1 MIPKG
6 NIMNKQQSKISTKIK
21 ILGASLVFTML
32 SLISLTIYLNQKNIK
47 DALII
52 NIAGKE
58 RMLTQKI
65 SKNIFYLYQNTKTN
79 IDFNE
84 LDNAVEEFTYI
95 LNSLKVGNELRGI
108 EAAPTDKI
116 AQQISKI
123 SVLWNSFDKNVQSF
137 KDLLVLR
144 ENSNEKF
151 LKIKVNSIY
160 SSNNNLLKEVDNLV
174 TMYTNYT
181 EYKTHTIENFQYAGA
196 TILFLLIL
204 YSLQQLRIIESHAN
218 QFLKHSKTIIE
229 AQVENKPIEYIE
241 IEAESEIV
249 EATDTLNCFINKI
262 NSAMEYSTEAVEKSQ
277 KASEKL
283 EEITDEFDKIIDDMN
298 DSSNLSSQL
307 SKSEDIAIQ
316 STEDLLKTT
325 KKLADL
331 KKQLDNLLISC
342 K

>member
-1 MIPKG
+1 M
-6 NIMNKQQSKISTKIK
+6 KQQSSKISTKIR

-32 SLISLTIYLNQKNIK
+32 TLISLTIYLNQKNIK

-52 NIAGKE
+52 NIAGKQ
-58 RMLTQKI
+58 RMLTQQI
-65 SKNIFYLYQNTKTN
+65 SKNIFYLNQNTQIN
-79 IDFNE
+79 FNE
-84 LDNAVEEFTYI
+84 LDNAVEEFKYGIST
-95 LNSLKVGNELRGI
+95 LKDGDNLRGI
-108 EAAPTDKI
+108 ESAPTDKI

-123 SVLWNSFDKNVQSF
+123 LVLWNSFDQNVQSF
-137 KDLLVLR
+137 KDLLVVRDL
-144 ENSNEKF
+144 NNEKL

-160 SSNNNLLKEVDNLV
+160 SSNNNLLKEVDLLV
-174 TMYTNYT
+174 SMYTNYM
-181 EYKTHTIENFQYAGA
+181 ESKTHTIEYFQYGGA
-196 TILFLLIL
+196 TILFILII
-204 YSLQQLRIIESHAN
+204 YSLLQLRIIEAHAN

-229 AQVENKPIEYIE
+229 GQDENKPIEYFE
-241 IEAESEIV
+241 IDAESEIV

-262 NSAMEYSTEAVEKSQ
+262 NSAMEYSSEAIEKSQ

-325 KKLADL
+325 KKLSDL